1 MSQSKKLDSIGVLT
15 LRLLIITLAAGLIL
29 GLVYTVTK
37 GPIEQQQIQTANESR
52 RSVMPAGEQFEQMD
66 LTAVGADGD
75 TYGIIE
81 DIYRATDSAGAT
93 VGFTMAVRTNGYSP
107 NLCLTVGVGTDGTV
121 TGVDITS
128 HEETAGLGA
137 NAATP
142 EFLGQYLGA
151 DGPLIV
157 AKTPTG
163 ATGEIVA
170 LTGATITSRAVTD
183 AVNLCR
189 DFFAEYLSGEV

>member
-1 MSQSKKLDSIGVLT
+1 MSQSKKMDSVGVLT

-29 GLVYTVTK
+29 GLVYSMTK
-37 GPIEQQQIQTANESR
+37 GPIEQQQILTANESR
-52 RSVMPAGEQFEQMD
+52 RTVMPAGDEFEQMD
-66 LTAVGADGD
+66 LAAIGADGD
-75 TYGIIE
+75 TYGIVE
-81 DIYRATDSAGAT
+81 DIYRAVDASGAT

-107 NLCLTVGVGTDGTV
+107 NLRLTVGIDTAGVV
-121 TGVDITS
+121 TGVDIVS

-137 NAATP
+137 NAANP

-151 DGPLIV
+151 DGPLVV

-170 LTGATITSRAVTD
+170 LTGATITSRAVTN

-189 DFFAEYLSGEV
+189 DFFAQYLAGEV

>member
-1 MSQSKKLDSIGVLT
+1 MDSIGVLT

-37 GPIEQQQIQTANESR
+37 GPIEQQQIMTANESR
-52 RSVMPAGEQFEQMD
+52 RTVMPGAENFEQMD
-66 LTAVGADGD
+66 LAAVGVDGE
-75 TYGIIE
+75 TYGIVE

-107 NLCLTVGVGTDGTV
+107 NLCLTVGIDSAGTV

-137 NAATP
+137 NAANP
-142 EFLGQYLGA
+142 EFLGQFLGA
-151 DGPLIV
+151 DGPLV
-157 AKTPTG
+157 VTKTPTG
-163 ATGEIVA
+163 ATGEVVA

-189 DFFAEYLSGEV
+189 DFFAEYLAGEV